1 MDDFDTFDPAP
12 IGGSAAHQ
20 QALAE
25 SNAYAEQQAQEAMRG
40 ALSPPKYGFE
50 RFLERGMSMA
60 GGRTLKGDG
69 KGAIY
74 RRGWAKG
81 LTKGQAEEKMRGMY
95 GRMSPSAR
103 ARYED
108 QANMRDV
115 RTKGEMAA
123 AEEYRRQRAALYGA
137 TGVSGAG
144 DGSQKSGA
152 ANNTTSTASQPARTV
167 RVPNI
172 GEKRKTSLMSG
183 RIKDETGDRTAEIV
197 GRTTRPPGVYSTD
210 KPLRAAREIMGGKQI
225 GQSPLSPPKAMGRA
239 AAAARPLGVP
249 EIGAAARSPQDT
261 MGGTGLDPAAKSQFG
276 GAGKFQRAL
285 PAGAKPLS
293 PPKPGK
299 KNNPY
304 SVNVENGKLRLG
316 EAFRGSI

>member
-20 QALAE
+20 QAIAE

-81 LTKGQAEEKMRGMY
+81 KTKGQAIEAARGMY
-95 GRMSPSAR
+95 ARMSPQAR

-115 RTKGEMAA
+115 TSKGEQAA
-123 AEEYRRQRAALYGA
+123 AEQYRNQRAALYGA
-137 TGVSGAG
+137 IPQAGGQGGASTG
-144 DGSQKSGA
+144 
-152 ANNTTSTASQPARTV
+152 QP

-172 GEKRKTSLMSG
+172 GERAQKPQPKPIQGPFNNRG
-183 RIKDETGDRTAEIV
+183 RIVDETGDRTAEIEA
-197 GRTTRPPGVYSTD
+197 RTRKPRGVYD
-210 KPLRAAREIMGGKQI
+210 KPMPSVSQPKLSRPMSFPVSGMPKGAEVTYERLSKPIAFSAAT
-225 GQSPLSPPKAMGRA
+225 
-239 AAAARPLGVP
+239 AR
-249 EIGAAARSPQDT
+249 
-261 MGGTGLDPAAKSQFG
+261 
-276 GAGKFQRAL
+276 
-285 PAGAKPLS
+285 
-293 PPKPGK
+293 
-299 KNNPY
+299 
-304 SVNVENGKLRLG
+304 
-316 EAFRGSI
+316 